1 MFCGTAQAA
10 AALPAG
16 FLEFLGMMIERD
28 GEWIDPLH
36 LKTDEMDADKDS
48 ADKVG
53 VDEVGVDKV
62 GVDKVGT
69 EAEFPRMELGDVEGA
84 RKLPEMPDIEY
95 QSNTQRP

>member
-1 MFCGTAQAA
+1 VRASLFVALLFCGAAQAA
-10 AALPAG
+10 EALPAG

-36 LKTDEMDADKDS
+36 LKTDEMDG
-48 ADKVG
+48 DKVG

-62 GVDKVGT
+62 GAEV
-69 EAEFPRMELGDVEGA
+69 EFPRTEIGDVEGA

-95 QSNTQRP
+95 QSNTHRP

>member
-1 MFCGTAQAA
+1 MRASLFVVLMFCGTAQAA

-36 LKTDEMDADKDS
+36 LKTDEMDAEKDS
-48 ADKVG
+48 AD
-53 VDEVGVDKV
+53 E
-62 GVDKVGT
+62 VGT